1 MLDLWLVVD
10 QPSCRALC
18 GGNCVVSVAGSGG
31 GGERWFAKVRRS
43 LASLVEGRALAGHVD
58 LSRFSVGQWLVW
70 RGIHEAP

>member
-1 MLDLWLVVD
+1 M
-10 QPSCRALC
+10 
-18 GGNCVVSVAGSGG
+18 VSVAGTGG